1 MFDKNY
7 PNVNILKNI
16 VQLIFI
22 NMHPDPSKRYTIKET
37 KEKLNNIL
45 SHIDDSQEDIFTFID
60 KININKN
67 NIDIEINDDNST
79 IQDINNKSQRSKLD

>member
-1 MFDKNY
+1 MA
-7 PNVNILKNI
+7 
-16 VQLIFI
+16 FI
-22 NMHPDPSKRYTIKET
+22 SSKRYTIKET

-67 NIDIEINDDNST
+67 NINIEIDDDNST
-79 IQDINNKSQRSKLD
+79 IQDISNKSQRGKLD